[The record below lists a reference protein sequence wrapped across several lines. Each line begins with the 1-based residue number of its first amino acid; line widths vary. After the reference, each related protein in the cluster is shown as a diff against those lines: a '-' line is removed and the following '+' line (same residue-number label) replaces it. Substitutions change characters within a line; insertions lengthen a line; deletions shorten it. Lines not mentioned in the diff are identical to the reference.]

1 MGLDT
6 QVGDRG
12 IRLSG
17 GQRQRIAIA
26 RAIYDQPSVL
36 IMDEATSSL
45 DSESERAVQLAIDRV
60 VHQMTAIIIA
70 HRLSTILNADKIV
83 VIKDGKI
90 EAVGPHASLMEE
102 SVTYKRLFD
111 LQFSG
116 REISEISR
124 EGIVNHA

>member
-12 IRLSG
+12 IRLAG
-17 GQRQRIAIA
+17 GEATNCYCG
-26 RAIYDQPSVL
+26 AIYVQPSVL

-124 EGIVNHA
+124 EGIMNHA